1 MDNKI
6 TDKFLLRTCTHFY
19 FGSVINLHNQI
30 FIPFMKLFPI
40 ENKILFFKRKR
51 IELWVEYVA
60 STSLIFHK
68 IGDKKREKIK
78 QFVFYQV
85 LHRHLLVLIQT
96 HYLQIFSIV
105 KYLQQILGFSYRNN
119 YAPSTLISQM
129 FISRTFNNNVAFDR
143 S

>member
-1 MDNKI
+1 M
-6 TDKFLLRTCTHFY
+6 F
-19 FGSVINLHNQI
+19 V
-30 FIPFMKLFPI
+30 PFMKLFLI
-40 ENKILFFKRKR
+40 ENKILIFKKKR
-51 IELWVEYVA
+51 IELWVECVA

-68 IGDKKREKIK
+68 IGDKKREKIM